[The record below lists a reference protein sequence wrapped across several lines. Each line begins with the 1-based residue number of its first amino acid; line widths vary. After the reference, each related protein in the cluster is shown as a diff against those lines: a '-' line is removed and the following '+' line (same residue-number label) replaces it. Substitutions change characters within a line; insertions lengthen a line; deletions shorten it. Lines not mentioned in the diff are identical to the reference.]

1 LIESLKNPTVV
12 RDRTAR
18 EVFPITPVALS
29 EAIRRCR
36 QQEEQ
41 QFATTRWSDAVSSA
55 RTVRQWGGVR
65 FGSRLVDTRSVEVSA
80 APSVAFAP
88 VRRIGGRQGWYYLSW
103 LWHVRGIID
112 LVLGGVGMRRGRPDP
127 EQLRVGDPLDFWRV
141 EAYEPDVRLRLEAEM
156 KLPGR
161 AWLEFEVAERDAST
175 STIRQ
180 TAVFDP
186 IGLAG
191 LLYWYGIYPL
201 HSVIFRGMLAEVARR
216 ARQEAASRSS
226 AQSQ

>member
-1 LIESLKNPTVV
+1 MRQVGV
-12 RDRTAR
+12 TAR
-18 EVFPITPVALS
+18 RGCL
-29 EAIRRCR
+29 
-36 QQEEQ
+36 
-41 QFATTRWSDAVSSA
+41 
-55 RTVRQWGGVR
+55 
-65 FGSRLVDTRSVEVSA
+65 
-80 APSVAFAP
+80 
-88 VRRIGGRQGWYYLSW
+88 
-103 LWHVRGIID
+103 LWHVRGLSIWCSE
-112 LVLGGVGMRRGRPDP
+112 VS
-127 EQLRVGDPLDFWRV
+127 EC
-141 EAYEPDVRLRLEAEM
+141 LEAEM

-161 AWLEFEVAERDAST
+161 AWLEFDVAERDAST

-216 ARQEAASRSS
+216 ARQEAAPRSA

>member
-1 LIESLKNPTVV
+1 
-12 RDRTAR
+12 
-18 EVFPITPVALS
+18 
-29 EAIRRCR
+29 
-36 QQEEQ
+36 
-41 QFATTRWSDAVSSA
+41 
-55 RTVRQWGGVR
+55 
-65 FGSRLVDTRSVEVSA
+65 
-80 APSVAFAP
+80 
-88 VRRIGGRQGWYYLSW
+88 
-103 LWHVRGIID
+103 
-112 LVLGGVGMRRGRPDP
+112 MRRGRPDP

>member
-1 LIESLKNPTVV
+1 
-12 RDRTAR
+12 
-18 EVFPITPVALS
+18 
-29 EAIRRCR
+29 
-36 QQEEQ
+36 
-41 QFATTRWSDAVSSA
+41 
-55 RTVRQWGGVR
+55 
-65 FGSRLVDTRSVEVSA
+65 
-80 APSVAFAP
+80 
-88 VRRIGGRQGWYYLSW
+88 
-103 LWHVRGIID
+103 
-112 LVLGGVGMRRGRPDP
+112 MRRGRPDP

-226 AQSQ
+226 AQSQLAFRLGAAQRGRGFR